1 MLTTP
6 LSVVTGQDLV
16 HCPTKS
22 VWWEVL
28 FLENM
33 MSWWHMMAPISS
45 QVFSPSS
52 FQTWRYKWGGGG
64 EAANV
69 LRALEKPIKTEI
81 RLCRGHMFCCDHRLL
96 WQESEET
103 SAKGIVQERTGVSRQ
118 RQARNPSLGKSRA
131 CCYQPAACPAPGPGG
146 HTTL

>member
-33 MSWWHMMAPISS
+33 MSWWHMMAPISK
-45 QVFSPSS
+45 QFSDLKI
-52 FQTWRYKWGGGG
+52 QMRRWRGGS
-64 EAANV
+64 
-69 LRALEKPIKTEI
+69 KCTE
-81 RLCRGHMFCCDHRLL
+81 
-96 WQESEET
+96 
-103 SAKGIVQERTGVSRQ
+103 
-118 RQARNPSLGKSRA
+118 SLGKANQDRNQTLQRA
-131 CCYQPAACPAPGPGG
+131 HVLLWPQTLVARIRRNQCQRDCAGKDRSEQTEASKESQPGEEQGQLLSACSLPCPAPGPGG